1 MAPFPPLESNK
12 PTEEIN
18 YSSKHISAAKRDITV
33 KEDLWFSLF
42 LGLVTFKQIKY
53 VIKKETLVPEVNTTQ
68 SVGHHL

>member
-1 MAPFPPLESNK
+1 M
-12 PTEEIN
+12 
-18 YSSKHISAAKRDITV
+18 SAAKRDITV

-53 VIKKETLVPEVNTTQ
+53 VIKKETLVPEVNATQ